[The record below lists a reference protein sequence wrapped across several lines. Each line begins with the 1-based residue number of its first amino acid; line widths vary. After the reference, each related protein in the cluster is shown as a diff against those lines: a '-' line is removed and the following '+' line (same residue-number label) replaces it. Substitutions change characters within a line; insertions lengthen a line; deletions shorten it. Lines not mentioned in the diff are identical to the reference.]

1 MQDWRLVA
9 GSLAAAMEAAG
20 WAPVVMEVAV
30 MGVLAEVA
38 REAAAPAAVDW
49 VGAD

>member
-1 MQDWRLVA
+1 MQDLRLVAGSEAVA

-30 MGVLAEVA
+30 A